1 MKCYYKTKINNYY
14 FTIVEEDN
22 FITCIT
28 LETLKL
34 DCEFK
39 KSDLINKTKIEL
51 EEYFEEKRKS
61 FDIPVKLKGTDF
73 QKRVWTEMMNISY
86 GKVLTYGELAKKV
99 GSPKAARAIGSVC
112 HNNKILILVPCHRVV
127 AKDSL
132 GGFGCGIDMK
142 VKLLK
147 LENGDK
153 RGKI

>member
-73 QKRVWTEMMNISY
+73 QKRVWTEMMNIPY

-99 GSPKAARAIGSVC
+99 GSPKAARAMGSVC

-142 VKLLK
+142 VKLLE